1 MLSAF
6 PILGWTYLLSLLH
19 LWETA
24 EKMKNGVALT
34 DEDRMPWL
42 EALRDLL
49 IDHVLRGERTVLAC
63 SALKPKYRDF
73 LRTAD
78 FEFQPQ
84 ATATSNGGATQVLQ

>member
-1 MLSAF
+1 
-6 PILGWTYLLSLLH
+6 
-19 LWETA
+19 
-24 EKMKNGVALT
+24 MKNGVALT

-78 FEFQPQ
+78 FEFHPQ
-84 ATATSNGGATQVLQ
+84 ATAASNGGATQVL